1 MGVVD
6 RFRGGRELRKTAR
19 RQFHY
24 RAKILTSAKARAQA
38 CAIADIS
45 EHGARIVLES
55 DQNLPQR
62 FLLLLSPHSSA
73 GRICRLVWRRG
84 LTVGVEFSEPH
95 S

>member
-6 RFRGGRELRKTAR
+6 RFRGGRELRKAAR
-19 RQFHY
+19 RQFNY

-55 DQNLPQR
+55 DQDLPQR
-62 FLLLLSPHSSA
+62 FLLLLNPRGSA
-73 GRICRLVWRRG
+73 GRICRLVWRKG
-84 LTVGVEFSEPH
+84 LTVGVEFAEPH

>member
-1 MGVVD
+1 MAEK
-6 RFRGGRELRKTAR
+6 FRGGRELRKSPR
-19 RQFHY
+19 RQFSY

-45 EHGARIVLES
+45 DRGARIVLES
-55 DQNLPQR
+55 DQDLPQR
-62 FLLLLSPHSSA
+62 FVLLLSPHGGA

-84 LTVGVEFSEPH
+84 LMVGVEFPEPH